1 MADVTLEM
9 LQGLVQRSLDEQG
22 AMRSE
27 QSAIR
32 KENNE
37 MRSLLLA
44 LVDQTRRVE
53 RRMADMER
61 RFGDVERRL
70 SEVVSDVEMMV
81 KSELMGRMGI
91 FEQQSQNRYDELA
104 QRVAALEA
112 RISD

>member
-9 LQGLVQRSLDEQG
+9 LQALVQRSLDEQG
-22 AMRSE
+22 
-27 QSAIR
+27 AIR

-61 RFGDVERRL
+61 RLGDVERRL
-70 SEVVSDVEMMV
+70 GEVVSDVELMV